1 MTNLNKEIAS
11 FIQLFTRKGLLKR
24 KNNSSFSFLIKMET
38 YNIEKIEFLKQNSK
52 YSVQIISTDN
62 KDKQFILMI
71 CWVTQFQKN
80 EILKIE
86 KMNLYQQF

>member
-1 MTNLNKEIAS
+1 
-11 FIQLFTRKGLLKR
+11 
-24 KNNSSFSFLIKMET
+24 MET

-62 KDKQFILMI
+62 KDKQLS
-71 CWVTQFQKN
+71 K
-80 EILKIE
+80 KIE

>member
-52 YSVQIISTDN
+52 TKGYFNVVII
-62 KDKQFILMI
+62 F
-71 CWVTQFQKN
+71 KN
-80 EILKIE
+80 
-86 KMNLYQQF
+86 